1 MVFLD
6 YRIAKNPDDS
16 KSKHMMKLG
25 KESIIEL
32 LPGNI
37 NFDQVTNDGIILFS
51 LENQLIPITQLSDG
65 FRSIIALVGD
75 LIWRL
80 FQTFSHLETDPRQ
93 ASGIVLIDELDIH
106 LHPVWQRLIAK
117 KLRTVFP
124 NLQFFVATHSPF
136 VAAGAGDDALTL
148 TVKMI
153 NGEVQIEAVEN
164 IAAYAQ
170 NKYNPGKNTKN
181 RINPVKKP
189 LYDMFSGK
197 CAFCERKVEI
207 SAGRIEHFKP
217 KSEYIDLTF
226 DWNNFLYACEVC
238 NNAENKGDKFPLDCD
253 GTPLLIDPTDEDCD
267 IYQYLE
273 FYWDEKNQLAHV
285 NGKDGRGQV
294 VKEILSLYRN
304 DLIEH
309 RSGKLKPLLFLFT
322 YAKTGD
328 QKAIE
333 YLIQSCKFDQIRYLF
348 D

>member
-1 MVFLD
+1 MIPVT
-6 YRIAKNPDDS
+6 RTSTPDILKRKADTW
-16 KSKHMMKLG
+16 L
-25 KESIIEL
+25 KELQKAIKEL
-32 LPGNI
+32 
-37 NFDQVTNDGIILFS
+37 Q
-51 LENQLIPITQLSDG
+51 EA
-65 FRSIIALVGD
+65 IIAREKIED
-75 LIWRL
+75 
-80 FQTFSHLETDPRQ
+80 SPKN
-93 ASGIVLIDELDIH
+93 
-106 LHPVWQRLIAK
+106 K
-117 KLRTVFP
+117 K
-124 NLQFFVATHSPF
+124 
-136 VAAGAGDDALTL
+136 
-148 TVKMI
+148 K
-153 NGEVQIEAVEN
+153 IEAAKTKVKN
-164 IAAYAQ
+164 AQ

-309 RSGKLKPLLFLFT
+309 RSGKLKHLLFLFT

-333 YLIQSCKFDQIRYLF
+333 YLIQSCKFDQEYTAFALF
-348 D
+348 YILPYFAHALHISEAIEMIKEVGKRSPSYAKFARIDDL